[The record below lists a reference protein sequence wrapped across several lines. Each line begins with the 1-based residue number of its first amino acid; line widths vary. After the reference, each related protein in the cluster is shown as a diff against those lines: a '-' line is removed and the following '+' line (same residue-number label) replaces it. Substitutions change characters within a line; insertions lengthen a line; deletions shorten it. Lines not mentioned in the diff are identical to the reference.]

1 MALAV
6 IGAGFGRTGTLS
18 LRDALERLGLGP
30 CYHMYEVVQNPGHVE
45 FWQRAADGEAVDWE
59 ELLGSYRSAVDW
71 PACSF
76 WAELAARYPEAKVIL
91 TVRDPARWFESAW
104 STIFPRI
111 TRPVAADDEV
121 GRRRGRMQRQLIVEQ
136 TFGGDIE
143 SAEHAQGVYLRHIE
157 TSSGGRRRSGCW
169 STRSGTAGQ
178 PLCRFLGL
186 PVPDEP
192 FPHVNATEAFRARFR
207 E

>member
-30 CYHMYEVVQNPGHVE
+30 CYHMYEVVQNPGHAD
-45 FWQRAADGEAVDWE
+45 FWQRAADGLAVDWE
-59 ELLGSYRSAVDW
+59 ELLGGYRSAVDW
-71 PACSF
+71 PVCSF
-76 WAELAARYPEAKVIL
+76 WVELAARYSDAKVIL
-91 TVRDPARWFESAW
+91 TVRDPERWFESCW

-111 TRPVAADDEV
+111 LRPVAADDEV
-121 GRRRGRMQRQLIVEQ
+121 ARRRGRMQRQLIVEQ

-143 SAEHAQGVYLRHIE
+143 SPEHAKAVFLRHIE
-157 TSSGGRRRSGCW
+157 DVQRRLPAERLLVYEVKDGW
-169 STRSGTAGQ
+169 G
-178 PLCRFLGL
+178 PLCAFLGL

-192 FPHVNATEAFRARFR
+192 FPQVNTTEAFRARFR
-207 E
+207 D

>member
-1 MALAV
+1 MTLSV

-30 CYHMYEVVQNPGHVE
+30 CYHMYEVVQNPEHAD
-45 FWQRAADGEAVDWE
+45 FWQRATDGEAVDWE
-59 ELLGSYRSAVDW
+59 EFLGSYRSAVDW
-71 PACSF
+71 PVCSF
-76 WAELAARYPEAKVIL
+76 WAELAARYPDAKVIL
-91 TVRDPARWFESAW
+91 TVRDPDRWFESAW

-111 TRPVAADDEV
+111 TGPLARDDEV
-121 GRRRGRMQRQLIVEQ
+121 GRRRSRMPRQLIVEQ

-143 SAEHAQGVYLRHIE
+143 SPEHAKGVFLRHIE
-157 TSSGGRRRSGCW
+157 EVKRGLPPERLLVYEVREGW
-169 STRSGTAGQ
+169 D

-192 FPHVNATEAFRARFR
+192 FPHVNATDAFRERFR
-207 E
+207 K

>member
-45 FWQRAADGEAVDWE
+45 FWQRAADGEAVDWD

-71 PACSF
+71 PVCSF
-76 WAELAARYPEAKVIL
+76 WAELAARYPDAKVIL
-91 TVRDPARWFESAW
+91 TVRDPGRWFESAW

-111 TRPVAADDEV
+111 LRPVAEDDEV
-121 GRRRGRMQRQLIVEQ
+121 ALRRGRMQRQLIVEQ

-143 SAEHAQGVYLRHIE
+143 SPGHAQGVFLRHIE
-157 TSSGGRRRSGCW
+157 AVKRGVTPERLLVYGVRDGW
-169 STRSGTAGQ
+169 K
-178 PLCRFLGL
+178 PLCDFLGL

-192 FPHVNATEAFRARFR
+192 FPHVNATEEFRARFR
-207 E
+207 N